1 MFAAQTAIESEG
13 AGTYIYVFMY
23 IYMYSVHL
31 HADKY
36 SSSVAKFWQYL
47 MYIFSFIRAISVELV
62 SSKEQ

>member
-1 MFAAQTAIESEG
+1 MFAAQTAVESEG

-23 IYMYSVHL
+23 MYSVHL

-36 SSSVAKFWQYL
+36 CSSVAKFWQYL